1 MRARVAALLLIA
13 GSLAGGAVRASG
25 PAPAQPL
32 PRVSSSAGEGRALVD
47 RRALV
52 RTSAAGFATSGDPA
66 GDLATLQRFVD
77 SMWGPGD
84 VPPAAADAA
93 RAKDAAAFAKDIP

>member
-1 MRARVAALLLIA
+1 MRARAAALLLIA
-13 GSLAGGAVRASG
+13 ASLAGGAVRAAGS
-25 PAPAQPL
+25 PAQPL
-32 PRVSSSAGEGRALVD
+32 PRVSASAGGSQALVD

-77 SMWGPGD
+77 SMWGPAD
-84 VPPAAADAA
+84 MPPAAAGAA